1 MKLETDPYKGVRD
14 FYPEDKALQQAIF
27 ATVRGTLSRYGY
39 QEYDASP
46 LERAELYKSK
56 TSEEIVNEQTYTF
69 ADRGDREVTLR
80 PEMTPTLARMVAKKQ
95 RDLPLPIRWYNIGN
109 RFRYERPQKGR
120 GREFYQI
127 DVDLLGAPEGEA
139 DIEAITV
146 ARDILRAFN
155 AGDETYSIRIN
166 SRSLLDAACDAAGV
180 SDDDKKA
187 YLHLLD
193 RKAKMEKDAY
203 DAQFENIF
211 NGKEDPLKDLE
222 KNENK
227 QVQAEYKKLQ
237 NFLSDLK
244 ERGITNAV
252 YDPTLIRGFDYYTGF
267 VFEFFDTDPEN
278 QKAFLGGGRYDNLL
292 SLFSNDDMPAI
303 GFAMSDMRLID
314 FLETHELLPDT
325 LITPDLYIATPAPE
339 DIPAAQ
345 EYAKELRQE
354 GLSVVVNILDR
365 KLDKQIKDAEK
376 RNITNL
382 VVFGIN
388 EREGSM
394 ITLKNIQTGDE
405 TETKK
410 NGLIDLLYEEV

>member
-1 MKLETDPYKGVRD
+1 MKLDTDPYKGVRD

-27 ATVRGTLSRYGY
+27 ATIRGVLSRYSY

-80 PEMTPTLARMVAKKQ
+80 PEMTPTLARMVAKKR
-95 RDLPLPIRWYNIGN
+95 RDLPTPIRWFSIGN

-120 GREFYQI
+120 GREFYQV

-139 DIEAITV
+139 DLEIVTI
-146 ARDILRAFN
+146 ARNILRAFSV
-155 AGDETYSIRIN
+155 GDEAYTIRIN
-166 SRSLLDAACDAAGV
+166 NRALLDRACDAAGV

-193 RKAKMEKDAY
+193 RKAKMDKSEY

-211 NGKEDPLKDLE
+211 NGANDPLE
-222 KNENK
+222 NIEENTNEE
-227 QVQAEYKKLQ
+227 VQKEYTKLQ
-237 NFLSDLK
+237 DFIANLK
-244 ERGITNAV
+244 ERGISNAV
-252 YDPTLIRGFDYYTGF
+252 YDPTLVRGFDYYTGF

-278 QKAFLGGGRYDNLL
+278 SKAFLGGGRYDNLL
-292 SLFSNDDMPAI
+292 NLFSDDEMPAI
-303 GFAMSDMRLID
+303 GFALSDMRLID

-325 LITPDLYIATPAPE
+325 LTTSDLYIATPAIE
-339 DIPAAQ
+339 NVPAAQ
-345 EYAKELRQE
+345 AYAEELRTE
-354 GLSVVVNILDR
+354 GLSVTVNILDR

-376 RNITNL
+376 RGIQNL
-382 VVFGIN
+382 VVYGEN
-388 EREGSM
+388 EASGNL
-394 ITLKNIQTGDE
+394 ITLKNINTGDE
-405 TETKK
+405 IETKK
-410 NGLIDLLYEEV
+410 DVLIDLLYEEL